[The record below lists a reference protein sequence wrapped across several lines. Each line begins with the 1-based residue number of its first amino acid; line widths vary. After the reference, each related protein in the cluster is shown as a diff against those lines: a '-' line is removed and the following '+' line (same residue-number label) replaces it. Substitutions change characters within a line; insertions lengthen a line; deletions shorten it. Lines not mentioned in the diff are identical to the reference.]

1 MKRSDDIQILKQSL
15 KRNRVRVI
23 VWVLAIIA
31 GLAIGG
37 YAGVQAYYHGW
48 CSLRRPAVA
57 ILF

>member
-23 VWVLAIIA
+23 VWVLDIIA

-37 YAGVQAYYHGW
+37 YAGVQAYYHSWLG
-48 CSLRRPAVA
+48 
-57 ILF
+57 

>member
-23 VWVLAIIA
+23 VWILSIIA
-31 GLAIGG
+31 GLVIGG

-48 CSLRRPAVA
+48 LG
-57 ILF
+57 

>member
-23 VWVLAIIA
+23 VWVFTIIT

-37 YAGVQAYYHGW
+37 YAGVQAYYYGW
-48 CSLRRPAVA
+48 LG
-57 ILF
+57 

>member
-1 MKRSDDIQILKQSL
+1 MKRSDNIQILKQSL

-37 YAGVQAYYHGW
+37 YAGVQTYYHGW
-48 CSLRRPAVA
+48 LG
-57 ILF
+57 

>member
-15 KRNRVRVI
+15 KRNRVRII

-37 YAGVQAYYHGW
+37 YAGYRHIIMAGW
-48 CSLRRPAVA
+48 DKSY
-57 ILF
+57 ITEGD

>member
-23 VWVLAIIA
+23 IWVLATIA

-37 YAGVQAYYHGW
+37 YAGVQAYYYGW
-48 CSLRRPAVA
+48 LG
-57 ILF
+57 

>member
-1 MKRSDDIQILKQSL
+1 MKIKRSDDIQILKQSL

-37 YAGVQAYYHGW
+37 YAGVQHK
-48 CSLRRPAVA
+48 L
-57 ILF
+57 

>member
-15 KRNRVRVI
+15 KRNRVGII

-37 YAGVQAYYHGW
+37 YAGVQAYYYGW
-48 CSLRRPAVA
+48 LG
-57 ILF
+57 